1 MISRKTQI
9 EKLTKFKEWD
19 FIVIGGGAS
28 GLGIAVD
35 AASRGFKTVLFE
47 GNDFAKGTSS
57 KSTKL
62 VHGGVRYLSQGHIG
76 LVLEALKERGILAKN
91 AKHLFKNQSFIIPN
105 YSWWKGIYYTIGL
118 KIYDLMSIKLS
129 LGKSKLIRRAKVLK
143 ILPNLKKKNLSNGVV
158 YHDGQFDDSRLAI
171 NLAQTAIEQGA
182 TVLNYFKV
190 VDILKDDHGK
200 NEGVMAVDTETK
212 EKYHIKSKCII
223 NATGIFTDKILKIN
237 DPTHKK
243 TVVPSRGIHL
253 VLDKSFLKSDYA
265 VMIPKTTDG
274 RVLFIIP
281 WHDKVLMGT
290 TDTPVKKKTLDPVA
304 TKSEIN
310 FILKNA
316 SQYFNKPPKKEDILS
331 VFAGLRPLAA
341 PKEDE
346 TKTKEVSRNHKII
359 VSDSNLISIVGG
371 KWTTY
376 RKMAEEV
383 VDKSIQLHKYKTTKS
398 RTKTL
403 PVHGNIAQ
411 EQTVENHL
419 NIYGSE
425 ANSIKELE
433 ESNILYSKKIHVN
446 YPFSVGQIVWAVR
459 HEMARSVE
467 DVLARRV
474 RLLFLDVKV
483 AIESSLF
490 VAKAMAKELNKDEA
504 WIEEQVE
511 KFKKVADKYVIDYYY
526 E

>member
-1 MISRKTQI
+1 MSREEQI
-9 EKLTKFKEWD
+9 LKIKATENWD
-19 FIVIGGGAS
+19 CIIIGGGAS

-62 VHGGVRYLSQGHIG
+62 VHGGVRYMSQGHIG
-76 LVLEALKERGILAKN
+76 LVVEALQERGILAEN
-91 AKHLFKNQSFIIPN
+91 AKHLFRNQSFVIPN
-105 YSWWKGIYYTIGL
+105 YNRWKGYYYAIGL
-118 KIYDLMSIKLS
+118 KIYDLLSRNLS
-129 LGKSKLIRRAKVLK
+129 LGKSELIRGSKVIN
-143 ILPNLKKKNLSNGVV
+143 ILPNLKKANLSNGVV

-182 TVLNYFKV
+182 TILNYFKV
-190 VDILKDDHGK
+190 IDILKDKHGK
-200 NEGVMAVDTETK
+200 NEGVIVIDDETG

-223 NATGIFTDKILKIN
+223 NATGIFTDRILKIN

-253 VLDKSFLKSDYA
+253 VFDKSLLNSNYA
-265 VMIPKTTDG
+265 IMIPKTTDG

-281 WHDKVLMGT
+281 WHDKVLVGT

-304 TKSEIN
+304 SKSEIN
-310 FILKNA
+310 FILQNGA
-316 SQYFNKPPKKEDILS
+316 QYFQRPPKKEDILS

-341 PKEDE
+341 PRKNE

-359 VSDSNLISIVGG
+359 VSDSNLVSIVGG

-383 VDKSIQLHKYKTTKS
+383 VDKSILLHNYKNVRS
-398 RTKTL
+398 RTKNL
-403 PVHGNIAQ
+403 PIHGNVK
-411 EQTVENHL
+411 ETQTFKEKRL
-419 NIYGSE
+419 NVYGSD
-425 ANSIKELE
+425 AKYIKEFE

-446 YPFSVGQIVWAVR
+446 YPFTAGQIVWAVR
-459 HEMARSVE
+459 YELARTLE

-474 RLLFLDVKV
+474 RLLFLDAKA
-483 AIESSLF
+483 AIESSRF
-490 VAKAMAKELNKDEA
+490 VAKVMAKELNKDA
-504 WIEEQVE
+504 TWIDEQNEE
-511 KFKKVADKYVIDYYY
+511 FKKVAEKYVIDYYY